1 MTLGLLSAILDTY
14 DFRQVVD
21 LCEDIGF
28 RAVELA
34 CWPKGNA
41 LRRYAGVTH
50 LDLQK
55 LSPTELEAEL
65 AYARGKGVD
74 VSALCYYPNPLSP
87 DEEERETA
95 IEHLRLLI
103 KTAASTGV
111 GMVNTFIGRDKTK
124 PVEENLV
131 LYKEIWSPLV
141 ELAEQQNVKIAI
153 ENCPML
159 FSKDEWPGGN
169 NLAASPALWDVLFG
183 MIDSKQL
190 GLNYDPSHLVI
201 FDMDYC
207 KPVYQY
213 KDKIF
218 HVHFKD
224 VHIDREKL
232 DYHGRQAYPLDYM
245 SPKLPGLGDID
256 WGKFCSALYDI
267 GYKGYACVEI
277 EDKNF
282 EADAAAV
289 RRGIEIAHRNVAA
302 YF

>member
-14 DFRQVVD
+14 EFRQVVD
-21 LCEDIGF
+21 LCNDIGF

-41 LRRYAGVTH
+41 QRRYAGVTH

-55 LSPTELEAEL
+55 LSPAQLEAEL
-65 AYARGKGVD
+65 AYAQGKQVD
-74 VSALCYYPNPLSP
+74 ISALCYYPNPLSP
-87 DEEERETA
+87 NREERETA
-95 IEHLRLLI
+95 LEHLRLLI
-103 KTAASTGV
+103 QTAADTGI
-111 GMVNTFIGRDKTK
+111 GMVNTFIGRDKNKT
-124 PVEENLV
+124 VEENLIA
-131 LYKEIWSPLV
+131 YKESWSPLV
-141 ELAEQQNVKIAI
+141 DFAEQKNVKIAI

-169 NLAASPALWDVLFG
+169 NLAASPALWDTLFRI
-183 MIDSKQL
+183 IDSKHL

-201 FDMDYC
+201 FDMDYL
-207 KPVYQY
+207 KPLYQF

-218 HVHFKD
+218 HIHLKD

-245 SPKLPGLGDID
+245 APTLPGLGDID
-256 WGKFCSALYDI
+256 WGKFCAALKDTGYD
-267 GYKGYACVEI
+267 GYACVEI

-282 EADAAAV
+282 EADAATV
-289 RRGIEIAHRNVAA
+289 RQGIELARQNVVK

>member
-1 MTLGLLSAILDTY
+1 MKLGLLSAILDES

-21 LCEDIGF
+21 LCDDIGF

-41 LRRYAGVTH
+41 QRRYAGVTH

-55 LSPTELEAEL
+55 LSLEAVEAEL
-65 AYARGKGVD
+65 SYAREKQVD
-74 VSALCYYPNPLSP
+74 ISALCYYPNPLSP

-95 IEHLRLLI
+95 VEHLQLLI
-103 KTAASTGV
+103 KTAAATGI

-124 PVEENLV
+124 STEENL
-131 LYKEIWSPLV
+131 LRYKEIWSPLV

-169 NLAASPALWDVLFG
+169 NLAASPALWDELFRL
-183 MIDSKQL
+183 IDSKQL
-190 GLNYDPSHLVI
+190 GLNYDPSHCVI
-201 FDMDYC
+201 FDMDYL
-207 KPVYQY
+207 KPIYRY

-232 DYHGRQAYPLDYM
+232 DYHGRQAYPLRYM

-256 WGKFCSALYDI
+256 WSAFCSALYDI
-267 GYKGYACVEI
+267 GYEGYACVEI
-277 EDKNF
+277 EDKTF
-282 EADAAAV
+282 EADAATV
-289 RRGIEIAHRNVAA
+289 RRGIEIAHRHMSA

>member
-28 RAVELA
+28 GAMELA

-55 LSPTELEAEL
+55 LSPTELEAEI
-65 AYARGKGVD
+65 AYAGGKGVD
-74 VSALCYYPNPLSP
+74 ISALCYYPNPLSP

-103 KTAASTGV
+103 QTAASTGV

-124 PVEENLV
+124 SVEENLV

-169 NLAASPALWDVLFG
+169 NLAASPALWDALFG
-183 MIDSKQL
+183 IIDSKQL

-245 SPKLPGLGDID
+245 TPKLPGLGDID

-282 EADAAAV
+282 EADAASL